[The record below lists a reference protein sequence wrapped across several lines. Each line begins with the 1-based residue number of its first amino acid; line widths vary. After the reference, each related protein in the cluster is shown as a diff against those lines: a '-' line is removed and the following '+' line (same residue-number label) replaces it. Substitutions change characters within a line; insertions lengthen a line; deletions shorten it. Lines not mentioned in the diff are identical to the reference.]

1 MDESQMHM
9 LSGRSQTKKATF
21 CMISLL
27 WHFRKGKTVE
37 TEIHQWL
44 LVGKGMHRNLGL
56 GGVEWCYIHL
66 WWKMHN
72 LMHLSNLKNCTLKGW
87 VLLCVM
93 SILTIIIVIIIVVV
107 TEAEWVPE
115 QKSHPGAEVIAF
127 PEQLLLTFLL
137 HCFYPH
143 YLPCLQLLLFTVAFH
158 IFTWGPSDLP
168 WLIPALG
175 L

>member
-1 MDESQMHM
+1 MNESQMHV
-9 LSGRSQTKKATF
+9 LSERSQTKKATF

-27 WHFRKGKTVE
+27 WHFRKGKTVG
-37 TEIHQWL
+37 TEIHQWWS
-44 LVGKGMHRNLGL
+44 VGKGMHRNLGVGW
-56 GGVEWCYIHL
+56 GGVVLYTFVVEVAQLYAFVKL
-66 WWKMHN
+66 
-72 LMHLSNLKNCTLKGW
+72 NCTLKGW

-115 QKSHPGAEVIAF
+115 QKSHPVAEVIAF

-137 HCFYPH
+137 HRFYPH
-143 YLPCLQLLLFTVAFH
+143 YLPCLQLLLFMVAFN

-168 WLIPALG
+168 W
-175 L
+175 